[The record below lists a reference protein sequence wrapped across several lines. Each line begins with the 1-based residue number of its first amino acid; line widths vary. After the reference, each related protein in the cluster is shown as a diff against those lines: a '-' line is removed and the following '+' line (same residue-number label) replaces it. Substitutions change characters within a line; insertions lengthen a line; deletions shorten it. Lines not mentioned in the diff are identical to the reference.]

1 MSRSEVVTPATEP
14 VTIEVAVDPPY
25 PVIIGSGLLGEL
37 GELVGSRHRVAILH
51 QPVLAQTAE
60 AIRHHLSEKGV
71 DAHRIELPDAE
82 AGKDLQ
88 VVAFLW
94 EVLGRIGIDRK
105 DAIVSLGGGAATDVA
120 GFAAATWL
128 RGVDIV
134 HVPTTLLAMVDAAIG
149 GKTGINTDA
158 GKNLVGAFHQPAAVV
173 VDLAV
178 LQTLPPNELVAG
190 MAEVVKAGFIADPV
204 ILEMIEADP
213 QAAVDPSGVILPEL
227 IRRAIAVKAT
237 VVAADERESALRE
250 ILNYGHTLAHAIE
263 RRERYRWRHGAAV
276 SVGLVFAAEL
286 ARLGYAVTVFE
297 RQPAGGGLNT
307 YGIAIYKMRPEISLA
322 EVRAI
327 ERLGVTFRYGV
338 EIGRDVQAAD
348 LLRDH
353 DAVFIGIGLGSGHRL
368 GIPGEDLPEVMD
380 ALDFIERLH
389 TRPAAEVPVGRRVV
403 VLGCGNTAIDAV
415 TQARRLGAE
424 QATIVYRRSEA
435 EMSAYAFEYELA
447 KADGVEFHF
456 AAVPVEVLATDG
468 HVAGLRLART
478 TVRDG
483 RAVIE
488 PGGETVVGCD
498 LVLKAVGQEKQVAL
512 LGRLFPGLELD
523 PRGRVVHDPATMQTS
538 LPGVFVGGD
547 AASGG
552 REVVNAVAE
561 GRKAA
566 RGIHAR
572 HTGERISGP
581 VQPSRLG
588 MADGAVGSGFDH
600 PIRVHELEAALT
612 QG

>member
-25 PVIIGSGLLGEL
+25 PVIIGTGLLSEL

-286 ARLGYAVTVFE
+286 ARLTGRLDSATAQRHRDVLVALGLPVTYDADALPELLGYMAGDKKTRSGVLRFVVLDGLAKPGRLE
-297 RQPAGGGLNT
+297 GPDPALLAAA
-307 YGIAIYKMRPEISLA
+307 YA
-322 EVRAI
+322 EVAR
-327 ERLGVTFRYGV
+327 
-338 EIGRDVQAAD
+338 
-348 LLRDH
+348 
-353 DAVFIGIGLGSGHRL
+353 SG
-368 GIPGEDLPEVMD
+368 EE
-380 ALDFIERLH
+380 
-389 TRPAAEVPVGRRVV
+389 
-403 VLGCGNTAIDAV
+403 
-415 TQARRLGAE
+415 
-424 QATIVYRRSEA
+424 
-435 EMSAYAFEYELA
+435 EM
-447 KADGVEFHF
+447 
-456 AAVPVEVLATDG
+456 
-468 HVAGLRLART
+468 
-478 TVRDG
+478 
-483 RAVIE
+483 
-488 PGGETVVGCD
+488 
-498 LVLKAVGQEKQVAL
+498 QQ
-512 LGRLFPGLELD
+512 
-523 PRGRVVHDPATMQTS
+523 
-538 LPGVFVGGD
+538 
-547 AASGG
+547 
-552 REVVNAVAE
+552 
-561 GRKAA
+561 
-566 RGIHAR
+566 
-572 HTGERISGP
+572 
-581 VQPSRLG
+581 
-588 MADGAVGSGFDH
+588 
-600 PIRVHELEAALT
+600 
-612 QG
+612 